1 MTRWFV
7 LSLTLSLATLV
18 VVVVVVVVAIRGGV
32 VVVVVVVMMIV
43 VEIILVVFVASRPS
57 VVTLVCNC
65 VSSFPC
71 SPLLLTLFIVVC
83 GDSCID
89 SSFGCCITTF
99 VSAVSKQTVLFV
111 CFLFRA

>member
-18 VVVVVVVVAIRGGV
+18 VVVVVVVVVTIRGGGV
-32 VVVVVVVMMIV
+32 VVVVVVMM
-43 VEIILVVFVASRPS
+43 VEIILVIFVAPRPS

-71 SPLLLTLFIVVC
+71 SPLLLTLFIVIVE
-83 GDSCID
+83 
-89 SSFGCCITTF
+89 
-99 VSAVSKQTVLFV
+99 TVVLTRHLDV
-111 CFLFRA
+111 A